1 MYQYD
6 YSTLQPVRSSGHEMV
21 GSACWPTTTSGET
34 MDKIKS
40 GETMDKIKA
49 WLNKPTLASHPTIKN
64 WHVGVGV
71 AAVVGVGLLARH
83 NRWI

>member
-21 GSACWPTTTSGET
+21 GSACWPTTT
-34 MDKIKS
+34 S